1 MQRVKHQTKQ
11 GGEGVYVIGNAYLK
25 EEDFEKMINTINS
38 YLRQHELTIGAAK
51 AILEQCIEKLDDEP
65 L

>member
-1 MQRVKHQTKQ
+1 M
-11 GGEGVYVIGNAYLK
+11 YVIGNAYLK